1 MDESA
6 DIQARPYGGMFC
18 ERAGLFLFISPA
30 RLLATFI
37 SRLCC
42 STCILWWRRWRR
54 QRRHSFA
61 AAPKSA
67 GTNNKTILL
76 APQEG
81 VEEVCVCCNVC
92 VLSLIFALSRRFLF
106 LSFFFLLL
114 SRARTQFDLICI
126 FPARITLAAYLSNT
140 CHLGGS
146 TKF

>member
-1 MDESA
+1 MDEPA

-42 STCILWWRRWRR
+42 STCILWWQWWRR
-54 QRRHSFA
+54 QRRHSFS

-81 VEEVCVCCNVC
+81 VEEVCVLQRTC
-92 VLSLIFALSRRFLF
+92 VIINICFEP
-106 LSFFFLLL
+106 SFFFFL